1 MNENKF
7 TWVKTHKELVEIIRK
22 KRNQQ
27 SQLIEALKKVG
38 ISGLHDEN
46 ETIIFY
52 DEKLT
57 ETKLVLLSLKGIKL
71 NYEMLRQTKDD

>member
-38 ISGLHDEN
+38 ISGLHDCSTSAKSEL
-46 ETIIFY
+46 IGVMI
-52 DEKLT
+52 
-57 ETKLVLLSLKGIKL
+57 
-71 NYEMLRQTKDD
+71 